1 MTLEAILDA
10 LLRMFS
16 LASSSLRT
24 RLASSSGEIIVAMLS
39 LMDSLLESSL
49 PVLSINILTVVCVWL
64 EVHYNS
70 IV

>member
-49 PVLSINILTVVCVWL
+49 PVLSINILTVCVRVVGGTL
-64 EVHYNS
+64 
-70 IV
+70 

>member
-64 EVHYNS
+64 EVHYN